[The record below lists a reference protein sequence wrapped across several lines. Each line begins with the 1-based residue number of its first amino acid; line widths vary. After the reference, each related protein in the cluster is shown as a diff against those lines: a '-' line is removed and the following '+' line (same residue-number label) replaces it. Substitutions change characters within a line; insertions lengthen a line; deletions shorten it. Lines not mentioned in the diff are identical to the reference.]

1 MRKKQL
7 TSLHLLQNKIMK
19 SKLNLITV
27 ALILLFCS
35 SNAIH
40 AQSMGIS
47 NAAIT
52 PDPSSILEMRTTDK
66 GILIPRMTT
75 AERDNISS
83 PATGLMLYN
92 TITNQYNFYN
102 GSAWVFWGSAAYLS
116 ATSGETLSTSSTVD
130 VVITDMTKNAAEAG
144 TYSVLFNAQVSI
156 PEANYTTGFSTAD
169 AAADLNLIY
178 NDIMAIPVTGTHA
191 LTFGNGE
198 TLLPGVYDVAGAASI
213 AGTLTLDGNNETNPL
228 FIIRANAGAFN
239 TAASVEVILTNG
251 ATSEN
256 IFWIA
261 DGAIGL
267 GAGTKISGNLFS
279 NGAAVAGGSS
289 IVNGRLLTKLGAI
302 SFGQGALTVPTDNS
316 IIDFR
321 SLSNF
326 IIFTSSGGVAN
337 TGASVYN
344 GDIGTGGGAITG
356 FPTAS
361 VNGTI
366 FESGSTTVVTPINH
380 MATFSL
386 YKNGALIPN
395 TPRTRTHLNNPSDLS
410 LQGLSTVGVG
420 DTIDVRMKVDEQP
433 SDGIEI
439 SVLNRILTLIKVGN

>member
-1 MRKKQL
+1 
-7 TSLHLLQNKIMK
+7 MK
-19 SKLNLITV
+19 SKLNPIAA
-27 ALILLFCS
+27 ALILLFCI
-35 SNAIH
+35 SNTTH

-75 AERDNISS
+75 AERDIISL

-92 TITNQYNFYN
+92 TSTNQYNFYN

-116 ATSGETLSTSSTVD
+116 ATSGETLSTISTSD
-130 VVITDMTKNAAEAG
+130 VVITDMTKTAIEAG
-144 TYSVLFNAQVSI
+144 TYSIRFNGQVSI
-156 PEANYTTGFSTAD
+156 PEADYTTGFSTAD

-178 NDIMAIPVTGTHA
+178 TDIMAIPVTGTHV
-191 LTFGNGE
+191 LTFGSGE

-239 TAASVEVILTNG
+239 TAASVDVILTNG

-256 IFWIA
+256 VFWIA

-267 GAGTKISGNLFS
+267 GAGTKISGTLFS

-302 SFGQGALTVPTDNS
+302 SFGQGALTLPTGNS

-321 SLSNF
+321 RLSNF
-326 IIFTSSGGVAN
+326 IIFTSSGRVAN
-337 TGASVYN
+337 TGASV
-344 GDIGTGGGAITG
+344 
-356 FPTAS
+356 
-361 VNGTI
+361 
-366 FESGSTTVVTPINH
+366 
-380 MATFSL
+380 
-386 YKNGALIPN
+386 
-395 TPRTRTHLNNPSDLS
+395 
-410 LQGLSTVGVG
+410 
-420 DTIDVRMKVDEQP
+420 
-433 SDGIEI
+433 
-439 SVLNRILTLIKVGN
+439 